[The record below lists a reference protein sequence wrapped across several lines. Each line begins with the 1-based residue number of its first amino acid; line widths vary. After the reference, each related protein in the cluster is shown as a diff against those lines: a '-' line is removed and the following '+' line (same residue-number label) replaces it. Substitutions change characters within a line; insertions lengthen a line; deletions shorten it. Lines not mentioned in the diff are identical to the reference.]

1 MICID
6 CVEVEPLKRFVSDH
20 GASATCDF
28 CNQEK
33 LCLEKS
39 KVFDY
44 VLARVDENTA
54 VDEDLSQFEY
64 WSTYEGGSDDI
75 PAAFFDVVI
84 AEWIGIDNDDV
95 TNAIYEYAP
104 EKYKRDEKGIDFCYF
119 MDDGT
124 LERNFVEDSWE
135 KFISGIRHSHRFF
148 NPKAKDFLDQ
158 VFSQTVGEDGK
169 LKSECITVVK
179 HGEHL
184 YRARTV
190 PNYEAAKVL
199 RDDPASQFGPPP
211 KGVAGS
217 QRMTPSGIS
226 AMYCGFERETCLSEI
241 RAITGDY
248 VVSAGLT
255 PIAPMSLLNLSS
267 LDQVIG
273 PKLTIMDEGYLQ
285 AIHLTAFL
293 KSLVNKMS
301 KPKGRNDEL
310 SYLSTQVVFEYLR
323 LKFQGQV
330 DGLIFPSV
338 QTGEK
343 GKNAIIFPECSV
355 VSKDLYVKSTNMF
368 QPEVQPDPLPSI
380 NLDDPFVDQPRLMVI
395 KGSLIYHKITAIET
409 RSKDY
414 EHISDLFMDDLDRRR
429 LNLP

>member
-6 CVEVEPLKRFVSDH
+6 CVEVEALKRFVNNH
-20 GASATCDF
+20 GESAFCKFCD
-28 CNQEK
+28 QEK
-33 LCLEKS
+33 LCTEKT

-44 VLARVDENTA
+44 VLDRLDENTA
-54 VDEDLSQFEY
+54 LDEDLSQFEY
-64 WSTYEGGSDDI
+64 WSFYEGGSDDL
-75 PAAFFDVVI
+75 ASAFFDVVT
-84 AEWIGIDNDDV
+84 AEWIGIENDDV
-95 TNAIYEYAP
+95 TNAIYEHAP
-104 EKYKRDEKGIDFCYF
+104 ERFKRDEKGIDLCYF
-119 MDDGT
+119 IDDGT

-135 KFISGIRHSHRFF
+135 KFITGIRHSHRFF
-148 NPKAKDFLDQ
+148 NPKAKEFLDE
-158 VFSQTVGEDGK
+158 VFSQTVGDDGK
-169 LKSECITVVK
+169 LKAVCITVVM
-179 HGEHL
+179 HGEPL

-199 RDDPASQFGPPP
+199 KDDPASQFGPPP
-211 KGVAGS
+211 KVGAGS

-226 AMYCGFERETCLSEI
+226 AMYCGFDRETCLSEI

-255 PIAPMSLLNLSS
+255 PVAPMSLFNLSS
-267 LDQVIG
+267 LEQLVG
-273 PKLTIMDEGYLQ
+273 PKLTILNEGYLQ
-285 AIHLTAFL
+285 SVHLTAFL

-343 GKNAIIFPECSV
+343 GKNAVIFPECSV

-368 QPEVQPDPLPSI
+368 RPEIQPAPLPPI

-395 KGSLIYHKITAIET
+395 KDSLMYHKITAIET
-409 RSKDY
+409 QSKDY
-414 EHISDLFMDDLDRRR
+414 GHISDLFMDDLDRRR